1 MVCERMHV
9 TAKIVEIGNALISLL
24 KDKYFYLG
32 LLILI
37 AGKHLN
43 YYSQTYLHYYLQ
55 QGKTLPVLSDLILDK
70 LPYWDIDYLY
80 DIFML
85 VSAFVFIIYVI
96 QKRMYH
102 KIPYFLL
109 LGGLFQLTR
118 GVFIVLTPF
127 GNPELFDGT
136 QGPFNG
142 FAKYELG
149 VFPSGHTG
157 FAYMYFL
164 LAESKYYRM
173 ILFLCIFV
181 IISAL
186 FLSRGHY
193 SIDVLSGILFAYAIK
208 AFGDK
213 YLKNYFCSN
222 PVGHSLDSCTLGQ

>member
-1 MVCERMHV
+1 MNV
-9 TAKIVEIGNALISLL
+9 KQKFSEIKDALHDLL
-24 KDKYFYLG
+24 KNKYFYISLFV
-32 LLILI
+32 LIV
-37 AGKHLN
+37 GKQLN
-43 YYSQTYLHYYLQ
+43 YYSQTYLHFYIE
-55 QGKTLPVLSDLILDK
+55 QGKTLPVLSDLILDN

-96 QKRMYH
+96 HKREYR

-118 GVFIVLTPF
+118 GIFIILTPF

-136 QGPFNG
+136 QSPFNG

-164 LAESKYYRM
+164 LAQNRNYRI
-173 ILFLCIFV
+173 ILMLCILV

-208 AFGDK
+208 SFGDK
-213 YLKNYFCSN
+213 YLLNYFYKPADKSWLLK
-222 PVGHSLDSCTLGQ
+222 V

>member
-1 MVCERMHV
+1 MNR
-9 TAKIVEIGNALISLL
+9 KIKEIGYALNSLF
-24 KDKYFYLG
+24 KNKYFYVG

-37 AGKHLN
+37 AGKNLN
-43 YYSQTYLHYYLQ
+43 YYSQTYLHYYIQ
-55 QGKTLPVLSDLILDK
+55 EGEKLPVLSDLILDN
-70 LPYWDIDYLY
+70 LPYWDIDYIY
-80 DIFML
+80 DIFMI
-85 VSAFVFIIYVI
+85 VSAFVFIVYVI
-96 QKRMYH
+96 HKQQYA

-109 LGGLFQLTR
+109 LGGLFQLVR
-118 GVFIVLTPF
+118 EVFIILTPF

-164 LAESKYYRM
+164 LVQNKYYRI
-173 ILFLCIFV
+173 ILIVCVFI

-193 SIDVLSGILFAYAIK
+193 SIDVLSGIFFAYAIK
-208 AFGDK
+208 SFGDK
-213 YLKNYFCSN
+213 YLMKKFCS
-222 PVGHSLDSCTLGQ
+222 PRQTMI